1 MAPAD
6 AVPALAALLP
16 NEHLASWARIALEAI
31 PDRAVDA
38 ALRDALT
45 TLNGRQ
51 AIGVINSIGVRRD
64 ADAVDELSNR
74 LTDSN
79 ADVASAAAVALGH
92 IGTEPATT
100 ALRQAL
106 ADSPA
111 PVRSAVA
118 EGCILCAEKL
128 LADGK
133 SDEAAQL
140 YDEVRNADVPK
151 PRILEATRG
160 AIIARQAEGIPL
172 MAELLESGDRAL
184 FRLGLTTSRE
194 LLGGEVTDALVT
206 TLGKTTPERQALLM
220 EAFADRDDI
229 AALPAVLEAAGS
241 GPVAVRVAALE
252 ALKRLGN
259 ASCVPSLLEIAVEA
273 DEQVAEAAK
282 AALEGLPGD
291 DVNADLVARL
301 PKAKGKMRQL
311 VIEAVGLR
319 RIDAVPALLEAAN
332 DSDAEV
338 RSAALTALGSTVGL
352 GNLSVLIERV
362 VTPTNTD
369 DQQAAGQALRAA
381 CIRLPDQDACAKKLE
396 EAMSRASASV
406 KNNILEILGAMGGTE
421 SLRVIGA
428 SAKDG
433 TPELQ
438 DTASRLLGEW
448 MTVDAASTLLDVAK
462 TPNATYRIRALRG
475 YLRLARQFRMPDKQR
490 AEMCRN
496 ALQAAT
502 RDDEKTLVMEVLDR
516 YPSVD
521 TLKVAVEAAKDP
533 AVKKQATATAKVIA
547 EQLDG
552 NASEVK
558 KLLSQLGSDQ

>member
-1 MAPAD
+1 M
-6 AVPALAALLP
+6 
-16 NEHLASWARIALEAI
+16 
-31 PDRAVDA
+31 
-38 ALRDALT
+38 
-45 TLNGRQ
+45 
-51 AIGVINSIGVRRD
+51 
-64 ADAVDELSNR
+64 
-74 LTDSN
+74 
-79 ADVASAAAVALGH
+79 
-92 IGTEPATT
+92 
-100 ALRQAL
+100 
-106 ADSPA
+106 
-111 PVRSAVA
+111 
-118 EGCILCAEKL
+118 
-128 LADGK
+128 
-133 SDEAAQL
+133 
-140 YDEVRNADVPK
+140 
-151 PRILEATRG
+151 
-160 AIIARQAEGIPL
+160 
-172 MAELLESGDRAL
+172 
-184 FRLGLTTSRE
+184 
-194 LLGGEVTDALVT
+194 
-206 TLGKTTPERQALLM
+206 
-220 EAFADRDDI
+220 
-229 AALPAVLEAAGS
+229 
-241 GPVAVRVAALE
+241 
-252 ALKRLGN
+252 
-259 ASCVPSLLEIAVEA
+259 
-273 DEQVAEAAK
+273 
-282 AALEGLPGD
+282 
-291 DVNADLVARL
+291 NADLVARL

-362 VTPTNTD
+362 VSPTNTD
-369 DQQAAGQALRAA
+369 DQRAAEQALRAA

-558 KLLSQLGSDQ
+558 KLLSQLGND

>member
-1 MAPAD
+1 MHKTQQSMIFIALLGAAVTIFATAARAAEGDKVEERQLIAVLQSDAPEAEKAITCKRLAVHGSGD

-31 PDRAVDA
+31 PDRAVDK

-92 IGTEPATT
+92 IGSEPATT

-140 YDEVRNADVPK
+140 YDQVRNADVPK

-160 AIIARQAEGIPL
+160 AIIARQTEGIPL

-252 ALKRLGN
+252 GAQ
-259 ASCVPSLLEIAVEA
+259 ASGQCLLRPIA
-273 DEQVAEAAK
+273 
-282 AALEGLPGD
+282 
-291 DVNADLVARL
+291 AR
-301 PKAKGKMRQL
+301 
-311 VIEAVGLR
+311 
-319 RIDAVPALLEAAN
+319 
-332 DSDAEV
+332 DSS
-338 RSAALTALGSTVGL
+338 RG
-352 GNLSVLIERV
+352 R
-362 VTPTNTD
+362 
-369 DQQAAGQALRAA
+369 
-381 CIRLPDQDACAKKLE
+381 
-396 EAMSRASASV
+396 RAS
-406 KNNILEILGAMGGTE
+406 GG
-421 SLRVIGA
+421 SGKG
-428 SAKDG
+428 SG
-433 TPELQ
+433 
-438 DTASRLLGEW
+438 SR
-448 MTVDAASTLLDVAK
+448 DC
-462 TPNATYRIRALRG
+462 PAT
-475 YLRLARQFRMPDKQR
+475 M
-490 AEMCRN
+490 
-496 ALQAAT
+496 
-502 RDDEKTLVMEVLDR
+502 
-516 YPSVD
+516 
-521 TLKVAVEAAKDP
+521 
-533 AVKKQATATAKVIA
+533 
-547 EQLDG
+547 
-552 NASEVK
+552 
-558 KLLSQLGSDQ
+558 